1 MSINSDNSGQ
11 DGQGSLPARLASV
24 SRDVKPSEASRPRVV
39 RIGTAAAM
47 LTVCEKSVRR
57 LIDRGKLRRVQG
69 IRHVLI
75 PISEIDKF
83 IAGDK

>member
-1 MSINSDNSGQ
+1 MSINAHNSGHA
-11 DGQGSLPARLASV
+11 GQSSLPTPPASV
-24 SRDVKPSEASRPRVV
+24 SRDVKPSEVRPRVV

-75 PISEIDKF
+75 PISEIDRF
-83 IAGDK
+83 LAE